1 MTGAVTYSPSPVA
14 VIVPVHTGASAHLIA
29 SRDGYGP
36 YSAAWIVTVWPASP
50 VTFTVSVI
58 DEPGVVLWA
67 LIWVLSAGCACTGA
81 ATFAVRRWWTRSR
94 GAGR

>member
-1 MTGAVTYSPSPVA
+1 M
-14 VIVPVHTGASAHLIA
+14 IA

-58 DEPGVVLWA
+58 DEPGAVLWA
-67 LIWVLSAGCACTGA
+67 LICVLSAGCACTGA
-81 ATFAVRRWWTRSR
+81 ATFAVRSVVDAVTSRWPLTFAAPRV
-94 GAGR
+94 GT